1 MTPEAAEA
9 NFNLKSYIIPGV
21 IGAPIMGLLTTVA
34 VAMFTARKVKEGIAV
49 AGH

>member
-9 NFNLKSYIIPGV
+9 NFNLKSYMIQALVGT
-21 IGAPIMGLLTTVA
+21 PIMGLLTTAV
-34 VAMFTARKVKEGIAV
+34 VAMFTARKAKKEVAV